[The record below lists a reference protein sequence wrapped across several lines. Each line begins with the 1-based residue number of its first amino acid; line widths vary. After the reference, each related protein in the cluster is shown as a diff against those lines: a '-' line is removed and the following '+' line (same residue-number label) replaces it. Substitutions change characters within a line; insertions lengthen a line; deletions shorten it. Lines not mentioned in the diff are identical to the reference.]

1 MAASKPKRWLVKS
14 EPDAF
19 SWQDLVD
26 SKGKRTHWDGIRNYQ
41 VRNFMRDEIK
51 QGDLVLYY
59 HSNAKPPGVVGV
71 AEIVKEAYPD
81 HTQFD
86 PKEKKFDPKSKPD
99 NPTWLMFDLKAK
111 RALKSFVPL
120 QDLKDNPKLCEM
132 LVVQKGQRLSI
143 QPVTKTEWDEVLRMG
158 GL

>member
-1 MAASKPKRWLVKS
+1 MPNSSPKLWLVKS

-19 SWQDLVD
+19 SWQDLID

-51 QGDLVLYY
+51 CGDQVLYY
-59 HSNAKPPGVVGV
+59 HSNTKPPGVIGI
-71 AEIVKEAYPD
+71 AEVVKEAYPD

-86 PKEKKFDPKSKPD
+86 PKEKKFDPKSKSES
-99 NPTWLMFDLKAK
+99 PTWLMFDLKAK
-111 RALKSFVPL
+111 RKFKSYVSLP
-120 QDLKDNPKLCEM
+120 DLKDNPKLTEM

-143 QPVTKTEWDEVLRMG
+143 QPVTQKEWDEVLSMG